1 MILCALTQETALN
14 AILNPLQSK
23 KNEDIRNE
31 GTQQWRKPPQEGK
44 MPSGKE
50 EGGFMVGVLGWLG
63 VATSGHKEAHPPSS
77 SSGCLGSDAAAA
89 LKLRPSCPDYE
100 LSAED
105 EESSLRT

>member
-50 EGGFMVGVLGWLG
+50 EGGLYGGCTGVVGGGLGWPP
-63 VATSGHKEAHPPSS
+63 VAIRKLTPLPALQAAWEVTLLLPSNSPHPAQTMNY
-77 SSGCLGSDAAAA
+77 L
-89 LKLRPSCPDYE
+89 LRM
-100 LSAED
+100 
-105 EESSLRT
+105 RT